1 MANVKKRGKD
11 VKDVAAS
18 PIFASAIQLTTILLM
33 ENCSYIIQYI
43 LENGVN
49 VIQKIVSHLG
59 KMFLAR
65 LNTFESRVS
74 LADFKL
80 TDVSKRYVGRKVR
93 W

>member
-33 ENCSYIIQYI
+33 ENCSCIIQYI

-49 VIQKIVSHLG
+49 VIQKIVLHLG
-59 KMFLAR
+59 KILFGK
-65 LNTFESRVS
+65 LNSFETRVS
-74 LADFKL
+74 LTDFMLVKNIC
-80 TDVSKRYVGRKVR
+80 